1 MKLQLVVL
9 TAGKLE
15 GKTFDIKGPH
25 FLIGRDPDCHLRPAS
40 PLISKRHCAL
50 VIKDG
55 KVYLK
60 DFGSTNGSFVND
72 QQVKNAVLLKNGDKL
87 KAGPLLFEVRLQ
99 VEGAVPQQAGKPTP
113 QAAQAAAKPAPAV
126 AKASAPPAPAAPR
139 PAEAEPSLDDDEI
152 AAMLLGGASDETVS
166 DASASDEEVPQG
178 TTVFDM
184 PMPNTAGAGTPA
196 PDDKGKKPEAAKPP
210 QSQSPDTRSA
220 AAAILDMMRKRPR
233 G

>member
-25 FLIGRDPDCHLRPAS
+25 FLIGRDPQCHLRPAS
-40 PLISKRHCAL
+40 ALISKRHCAL
-50 VIKDG
+50 IVKDG
-55 KVYLK
+55 KVFLK

-72 QQVKNAVLLKNGDKL
+72 QQVKNAVQLKNGDKL

-99 VEGAVPQQAGKPTP
+99 VEPAVAQQAGKPTP
-113 QAAQAAAKPAPAV
+113 QAAAKPAPAA
-126 AKASAPPAPAAPR
+126 AKASAPSAPPAPPVETD
-139 PAEAEPSLDDDEI
+139 PGVDDDEI
-152 AAMLLGGASDETVS
+152 AAMLLGSTDETVS
-166 DASASDEEVPQG
+166 DAAASDEEVPQG

-184 PMPNTAGAGTPA
+184 PMPNTASGGGAGA
-196 PDDKGKKPEAAKPP
+196 DEKGKKPEPAKP
-210 QSQSPDTRSA
+210 SQAQTPDTRSA